1 MGQPSRVYIQCS
13 FRVYEELRP
22 SEGPV
27 LHEITISKNLLFK
40 QPSSLQTVCLCS
52 LNYVQPFSRVFP
64 PARLGAMKFIENIS
78 GLLYS
83 ELLKHPFTPK
93 YKNKTMFQ
101 VTFEVHSINHV
112 LKKKLSSKVD
122 EETLFFFLP
131 LCTATSAIPIV
142 WIQEV
147 FTNIQSDE
155 FYLIS
160 EQQILNKVKWLIENS
175 NILGRK

>member
-93 YKNKTMFQ
+93 YKIKTMFQ
-101 VTFEVHSINHV
+101 VIFEVHSINHV
-112 LKKKLSSKVD
+112 VKKNSLQKLMKKPYFSFCLCVLLLLQFQS
-122 EETLFFFLP
+122 FGFRRFLP
-131 LCTATSAIPIV
+131 TYRVMSFI
-142 WIQEV
+142 
-147 FTNIQSDE
+147 
-155 FYLIS
+155 
-160 EQQILNKVKWLIENS
+160 
-175 NILGRK
+175 